1 MNIKKLPYRNHFSKK
16 KFKLYYYENINKKN
30 IFFKPDGLWYGIND
44 SVIKWFELDPNDEEQ
59 IKYVNKKYI
68 YEINLKKNSFSTNLN
83 IKGKNKILQI
93 KNFDQMNIFH
103 EKYKNKEYGYILID
117 WDKVSK
123 DYGGIEFT
131 NYDKIKKK
139 LYDLNFYK
147 YSNDYMTYKY
157 HWFFMD
163 FSTEYIHFEDF
174 DDDTILFGIKTDRLT
189 NILLKP
195 EVFINKLCNPIYKI
209 IILKNNLPK
218 KNKKILEIKNLNQLD
233 NFHEKYKRNVYNS
246 ISINWEKVY
255 EEYSEIQIFN
265 YEKLK
270 KKIYNLNKLNIGK
283 DLDIFKNMK
292 ELKKSYI
299 DSKYM
304 WFYKLDFNSGCIWNL
319 DILKDFKYK
328 GEIKD
333 FYPDK

>member
-16 KFKLYYYENINKKN
+16 KFKLYYYENINEKN
-30 IFFKPDGLWYGIND
+30 ISIKPGGLWYGIND

-103 EKYKNKEYGYILID
+103 EKYKEKKYGYIGID

-131 NYDKIKKK
+131 NYDKILKKII
-139 LYDLNFYK
+139 YDLNFYK
-147 YSNDYMTYKY
+147 YKKY
-157 HWFFMD
+157 TWF
-163 FSTEYIHFEDF
+163 T
-174 DDDTILFGIKTDRLT
+174 T
-189 NILLKP
+189 
-195 EVFINKLCNPIYKI
+195 
-209 IILKNNLPK
+209 
-218 KNKKILEIKNLNQLD
+218 
-233 NFHEKYKRNVYNS
+233 
-246 ISINWEKVY
+246 
-255 EEYSEIQIFN
+255 
-265 YEKLK
+265 
-270 KKIYNLNKLNIGK
+270 
-283 DLDIFKNMK
+283 
-292 ELKKSYI
+292 
-299 DSKYM
+299 
-304 WFYKLDFNSGCIWNL
+304 LDFNSGCIWNL
-319 DILKDFKYK
+319 NILKDFKYK